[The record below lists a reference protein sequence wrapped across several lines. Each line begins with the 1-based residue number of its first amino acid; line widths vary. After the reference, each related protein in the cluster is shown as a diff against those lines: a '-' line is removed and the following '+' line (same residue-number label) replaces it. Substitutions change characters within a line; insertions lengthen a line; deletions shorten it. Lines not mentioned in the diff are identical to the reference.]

1 MNRFVALFASSAL
14 LVSVS
19 GSAALGQEGRYVMQR
34 ADDGFVRL
42 DTQTGEMS
50 LCRKQ
55 DEQFVCRMSADD
67 RRALEA
73 EISLLEDRIARLEAD
88 NPDRRDDLATEDEI
102 DRTMGI
108 MENMMRRFMG
118 VIEEFES
125 ELRNETPGK
134 TTPEK
139 T

>member
-1 MNRFVALFASSAL
+1 MNRFVALLASSAL
-14 LVSVS
+14 LLSAGS
-19 GSAALGQEGRYVMQR
+19 SAALAQEGRYVMQR

-125 ELRNETPGK
+125 ELREETPGK
-134 TTPEK
+134 TQPEK

>member
-1 MNRFVALFASSAL
+1 MNRFVALIASSAL
-14 LVSVS
+14 LVSVG
-19 GSAALGQEGRYVMQR
+19 GSAAFGQEGRYVMQR

-73 EISLLEDRIARLEAD
+73 EITLLEDRIARLEAD
-88 NPDRRDDLATEDEI
+88 NPDRRDDLAAEDEI

-125 ELRNETPGK
+125 ELREETPDK
-134 TTPEK
+134 TQPDK

>member
-1 MNRFVALFASSAL
+1 MNRFFGL
-14 LVSVS
+14 LVSGVAAFS
-19 GSAALGQEGRYVMQR
+19 IGSAVALAQDGRYVMQR

-50 LCRKQ
+50 LCRQQ

-73 EISLLEDRIARLEAD
+73 EIGLLEDRIARLEAEIA
-88 NPDRRDDLATEDEI
+88 DRGDGLPSEDEI

-108 MENMMRRFMG
+108 MENMMRRFLG
-118 VIEEFES
+118 VIEEFEN
-125 ELRNETPGK
+125 ELREDKPGEAL
-134 TTPEK
+134 PEK

>member
-1 MNRFVALFASSAL
+1 MNRFVAMIASSTL
-14 LVSVS
+14 LVSLS
-19 GSAALGQEGRYVMQR
+19 GPASLAQEGRYVMQR

-73 EISLLEDRIARLEAD
+73 EIGLLEERIARLEAEGS
-88 NPDRRDDLATEDEI
+88 DRRDGLTTEDEI

-125 ELRNETPGK
+125 ELRDETPDK
-134 TTPEK
+134 AQPEK

>member
-1 MNRFVALFASSAL
+1 MNRFVALIASSAL

-19 GSAALGQEGRYVMQR
+19 GSAVLGQEGRYVMQR

-73 EISLLEDRIARLEAD
+73 EISLLEDRIARLEAA
-88 NPDRRDDLATEDEI
+88 NPGRGDDLATEDEI

-134 TTPEK
+134 TQPEK

>member
-1 MNRFVALFASSAL
+1 MNRFVALIASSAL

-19 GSAALGQEGRYVMQR
+19 GSVVLGQEGRYVMQR

-73 EISLLEDRIARLEAD
+73 EISLLEDRIARLEAA

>member
-1 MNRFVALFASSAL
+1 MNRFIGLI
-14 LVSVS
+14 VS
-19 GSAALGQEGRYVMQR
+19 GAVVLLAGGSAIHAQEGRYVMQR
-34 ADDGFVRL
+34 SDDGFVRL
-42 DTQTGEMS
+42 DTETGEMS

-73 EISLLEDRIARLEAD
+73 EISLLEERIAKLEAD
-88 NPDRRDDLATEDEI
+88 GPDRRDGLPSEDEI

-108 MENMMRRFMG
+108 MENMMRRFLG
-118 VIEEFES
+118 VIKEFES
-125 ELRNETPGK
+125 ELQDEEPGQAQ
-134 TTPEK
+134 PEK

>member
-1 MNRFVALFASSAL
+1 MNRFIG
-14 LVSVS
+14 LVVS
-19 GSAALGQEGRYVMQR
+19 GAVVLLAGGSAIHAQEGRYVMQR
-34 ADDGFVRL
+34 SDDGFVRL
-42 DTQTGEMS
+42 DTETGEMS

-73 EISLLEDRIARLEAD
+73 EISLLEERIAKLEAGS
-88 NPDRRDDLATEDEI
+88 PDRRDGLPSEDEI

-108 MENMMRRFMG
+108 MENMMRRFLG
-118 VIEEFES
+118 VIEEFET
-125 ELRNETPGK
+125 ELRDEEPGK
-134 TTPEK
+134 AQPEK

>member
-1 MNRFVALFASSAL
+1 MNRFIVP
-14 LVSVS
+14 LVSAAAVLS
-19 GSAALGQEGRYVMQR
+19 VGGSAALAQEGRYVMQR

-42 DTQTGEMS
+42 DTETGEMS

-73 EISLLEDRIARLEAD
+73 EISLLEDRIARLESE
-88 NPDRRDDLATEDEI
+88 NSDRRDGLPTEDEI

-118 VIEEFES
+118 VIEDFEN
-125 ELRNETPGK
+125 ELRKDEQDK
-134 TTPEK
+134 TQPEK

>member
-14 LVSVS
+14 LVFVS

-50 LCRKQ
+50 LCRQQ

-88 NPDRRDDLATEDEI
+88 NPNRRDDLATEDEI

-134 TTPEK
+134 TPPEK